1 MFRKKVRIAG
11 RSVSLATSLLAVM
24 AVTALAW
31 GLYVAF
37 SGTGSVEVQ
46 YQAAPSEPSV
56 TISAGLNVTGGTV
69 GDVVTQPIVD
79 PVAHTINGGVLANIN
94 ETSQW
99 TLNVTVTNNTNNANL
114 MFDLPSPVTSC
125 FDVSFMNGTQPPF
138 PIAPLATGYVTYL
151 FAGNANTFDCAM
163 NPNGPIVFDYSITP
177 Q

>member
-11 RSVSLATSLLAVM
+11 RSVSLATILLAVM

-46 YQAAPSEPSV
+46 YQAAPSELPV
-56 TISAGLNVTGGTV
+56 TIVAGLNVTGGTV

-99 TLNVTVTNNTNNANL
+99 TLNVTVTNNTDNANL

-125 FDVSFMNGTQPPF
+125 FDVERYSGTLPPF
-138 PIAPLATGYVTYL
+138 IVPPLQSDLVTWV
-151 FAGNANTFDCAM
+151 FKGNANTFDCAM